1 MYLAEALR
9 SVVMLPYESSRL
21 VQQGQSAIKVV
32 ASLLSGAASG
42 SASGGTSASR
52 AGSGSLGVY
61 EEKLANSALLMMSEL
76 ACVTDP
82 LPHTLILRSGAMD
95 SLLAIV
101 RQGRWAW
108 PTPTREQPSPHPLE
122 FYALLAINNFADHR
136 EGVWYVQ

>member
-9 SVVMLPYESSRL
+9 SVVMFPYESSRL
-21 VQQGQSAIKVV
+21 VQQGQSAIRVV
-32 ASLLSGAASG
+32 ASLLSGA
-42 SASGGTSASR
+42 SGGTSAR
-52 AGSGSLGVY
+52 HTGSGSLGVH

-136 EGVWYVQ
+136 EGVWYVQYI